1 MSTGTTITKVT
12 VKLSVL
18 VFDYTIYPRHKVSEY
33 HVNQLIEAKLGGAD
47 FPPVV
52 LDKKTK
58 RIIDGFHRATAYK
71 KLYGVD
77 YELEVELLDCNDEKE
92 VILASIEYNSK
103 HGLPLSTWD
112 KKRCITLMAEV
123 GIKEA
128 IQMQNLSITEEKYK
142 KLQNDIVE
150 IRNELGKKV
159 GVTQLKF
166 GQNNLAK
173 KENERYVTQKEAE
186 IIESGNTTGLSPEI
200 RISTLIKDFNMSIF
214 MVTSKNVKK
223 VRELYELIGEALAIY
238 EEEIK

>member
-1 MSTGTTITKVT
+1 
-12 VKLSVL
+12 
-18 VFDYTIYPRHKVSEY
+18 
-33 HVNQLIEAKLGGAD
+33 
-47 FPPVV
+47 
-52 LDKKTK
+52 
-58 RIIDGFHRATAYK
+58 
-71 KLYGVD
+71 
-77 YELEVELLDCNDEKE
+77 
-92 VILASIEYNSK
+92 
-103 HGLPLSTWD
+103 
-112 KKRCITLMAEV
+112 MAEV